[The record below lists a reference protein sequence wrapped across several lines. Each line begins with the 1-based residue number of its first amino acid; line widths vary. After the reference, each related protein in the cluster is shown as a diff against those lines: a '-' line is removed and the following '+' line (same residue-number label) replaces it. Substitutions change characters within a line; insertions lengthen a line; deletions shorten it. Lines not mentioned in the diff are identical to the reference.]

1 MGVDEMATSN
11 KDVAILVID
20 DEEPI
25 RQLLVAYLSDN
36 YRCVSAA
43 SASEAMTLLSGS
55 SFNLVLSDINMPVT
69 SGTELC
75 QYINKAYPDTVVI
88 MVSGMTDIAYA
99 IEAMR
104 RGAFDYITK
113 PFDLGQVHVSVERAL
128 RYQVLVAAKRYYEQ
142 SLEETVRLRT
152 AELRSLNEDLNRM
165 LEALYRNYRATLR
178 ALAGALEAR
187 DVETSG
193 HSDRVVAYSLRLGRE
208 LGLSH
213 KELIALE
220 QGALLHDIGKIGVR
234 DSILLKTGALT
245 VPEWEEMRE
254 HIAHGLRIIDG
265 IDFLSGASPVVG
277 QHHEKFN
284 GSGYPL
290 GLSGARIH
298 INARIFAVA
307 DAFDAITSDRPYR
320 NSSSYTEARKEIV
333 SGSGVHFD
341 PVVVDAFLAVPES
354 EWTEIRK
361 IAKSQDYIEHII
373 DRHEIR
379 SFVIS
384 LKRHS
389 GLTGPLA
396 ASRIA

>member
-1 MGVDEMATSN
+1 MATN
-11 KDVAILVID
+11 TKDVSILVID

-25 RQLLVAYLSDN
+25 RRLLVTYLSDT
-36 YRCVSAA
+36 YRCVAA
-43 SASEAMTLLSGS
+43 GSASDAMTLLAGS
-55 SFNLVLSDINMPVT
+55 SFNLVLSDINMPGT

-75 QYINKAYPDTVVI
+75 QYINKAYPDTVVM
-88 MVSGMTDIAYA
+88 MVSGMTDIKYA

-104 RGAFDYITK
+104 QGAFDYVTK
-113 PFDLGQVHVSVERAL
+113 PFDLAHVQLSIDRAL
-128 RYQVLVAAKRYYEQ
+128 RYQVLVAAKRFYEQ

-152 AELRSLNEDLNRM
+152 VELRALNEDLNRM
-165 LEALYRNYRATLR
+165 LEALYQNYRATLR

-187 DVETSG
+187 DVETAG
-193 HSDRVVAYSLRLGRE
+193 HSDRVVAYSLRLGRA

-234 DSILLKTGALT
+234 DSILLKCGALT
-245 VPEWEEMRE
+245 GPEWEEMRE
-254 HIAHGLRIIDG
+254 HITYGLRIIDG
-265 IDFLSGASPVVG
+265 IDFLSGAAPVVG
-277 QHHEKFN
+277 EHHEKYD
-284 GSGYPL
+284 GSGYPS
-290 GLSGARIH
+290 GLRGDRIH

-320 NSSSYTEARKEIV
+320 ASSSYTDARKEIV
-333 SGSGVHFD
+333 SNSGIHFD
-341 PVVVDAFLAVPES
+341 PVVVDTFLAVPEGEWS
-354 EWTEIRK
+354 ELRK
-361 IAKSQDYIEHII
+361 IAESEDYIEHII

-389 GLTGPLA
+389 GFTGPLNLGA
-396 ASRIA
+396 QPA